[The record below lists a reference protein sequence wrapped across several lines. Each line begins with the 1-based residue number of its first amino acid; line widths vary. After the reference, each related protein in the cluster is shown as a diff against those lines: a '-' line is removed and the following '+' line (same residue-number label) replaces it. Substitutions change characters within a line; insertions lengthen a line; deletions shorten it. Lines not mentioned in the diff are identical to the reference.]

1 MSSRVTE
8 PTLLGKTGAAGAWVR
23 RIGLLNDYVRIPY
36 ANGSSFASQFLYRE
50 FAARGQ
56 HVTVVGPA
64 DPDAGPSELPRNHV
78 CLQSLPL
85 RNHPGVQLAFPTRSG
100 LAEVVDQRFDVVI
113 AQTCNALLELGA
125 WLRAKHGVPFLA
137 VNTVHMPSVYNV
149 ILPDRLNSSRLVNK
163 VFAEG
168 VIPMIERATADS
180 YNAGDGLIVLSEALK
195 TYWRDRGVTV
205 PIHVIP
211 RAVEPKIFD
220 VDTEEDPFPHTAKR
234 GTRLLCV
241 CRHTREKGVR
251 RLIEIF
257 ARWIAP
263 AVPEATLTLIGDG
276 PDHDAFRDAAVELG
290 VADRVSFPGELPVTS
305 IPSWYRHAD
314 LFVYTSLSETYGQ
327 VVSEAQ
333 WCGLPVV
340 ALADGMGVCQQ
351 VQDGVNGV
359 LVDTAQEDEL
369 VNWRFGSE
377 AVALLRNRG
386 RRRALAAGAER
397 VARER
402 CLPDRCIARYYE
414 AMDSARRHYRETAK
428 GRGGRRPESILARWA
443 ALHFATAGLGCIR
456 PPAVVNRHGR
466 RQPTWEAFEEAPER
480 ESSTSIVVP
489 TNVTISTSGAR
500 SGGAEEDEARFGA

>member
-1 MSSRVTE
+1 
-8 PTLLGKTGAAGAWVR
+8 
-23 RIGLLNDYVRIPY
+23 
-36 ANGSSFASQFLYRE
+36 
-50 FAARGQ
+50 
-56 HVTVVGPA
+56 
-64 DPDAGPSELPRNHV
+64 
-78 CLQSLPL
+78 
-85 RNHPGVQLAFPTRSG
+85 VQLAFPTRSG

-125 WLRAKHGVPFLA
+125 WLRAKHGVPFLS

-220 VDTEEDPFPHTAKR
+220 VDTGEDPFPHTAKR

-305 IPSWYRHAD
+305 IPDWYRHAD

-386 RRRALAAGAER
+386 RRRLLAAGAER

-414 AMDSARRHYRETAK
+414 AMDSARRHCRETAK
-428 GRGGRRPESILARWA
+428 HRGARRPESILARWT

-480 ESSTSIVVP
+480 ESSTSIVIP

-500 SGGAEEDEARFGA
+500 SEGAEEDEARFGA